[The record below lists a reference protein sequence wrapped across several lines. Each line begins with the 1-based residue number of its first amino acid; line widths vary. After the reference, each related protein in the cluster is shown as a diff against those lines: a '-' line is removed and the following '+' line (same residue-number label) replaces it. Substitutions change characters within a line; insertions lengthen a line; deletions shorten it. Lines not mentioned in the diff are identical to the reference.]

1 MLSESWLRV
10 FGAAVIIR
18 PMSEQ
23 SLAAFD
29 QWVQRMLGRPVND
42 ALPKAPSALFPAND
56 PPDLLIYFGEASADD
71 VCAVREQLPGASCLL
86 WVGPPGSAPL
96 MDPMN
101 DAAARRG
108 ERTIHFA
115 ADAASQYE
123 EKTAMLIT
131 RLPRRKVRLVV
142 HHSFRQRYP
151 EVCGRLPLCIKRT
164 LSNLSMDAGR
174 GLIFLRSSLL
184 NLGNMT
190 AHSLSALPERPA
202 GSAALVCA
210 AGPSLRTQL
219 EAVRSFQA
227 FGLIVAVGHAVPTL
241 LRAGIRPHVVVED
254 DAVAGINW
262 SEEFS
267 MDDALL
273 VAATTV
279 DTRVASRF
287 RHIYWCQGSSPMFN
301 DYLQEAGVGP
311 ARMTLYKTVS
321 AHAVEAAIRMGCMR
335 IAMVGQDFSLGASG
349 VLHADGKRRVSG
361 AEHLVDVPAN
371 DGGTVRATRDLAVL
385 REALEE
391 YLDIIRQAFARAPEQ
406 PQVVNCTEGGARI
419 RGTERMT
426 LGAFCSSIKT
436 PAPVTSLELKK
447 AEGSGLI
454 NLAYGMVDC
463 AGGYAAATG
472 RVLECVRSLQEET
485 ARSMPGSESLE
496 QAEQRLDQALFEE
509 AEWLVQHEGERWL
522 TPLVQHAA
530 RLDAETPGLLAE
542 AREGS
547 GRLCYLERHYQVL
560 RDLAEE
566 IRGDLR
572 AVLGDGTQPAAL
584 RPDRDASR
592 FVSFRSLALSC
603 IQRNNSELG
612 EWLRGQSDLRPSDRF
627 RFRWKNQMIPG
638 MEVRPLNGG
647 DFVSVAG
654 EWSMVEEARDEVQ
667 AFVQS
672 AAFDPA
678 RHGIVVVAPCNWVH
692 VLELLGRYPSVRLI
706 IVEPWLDVLNELIL
720 HGCFL
725 HRLPSDA
732 LLVGADARLG
742 KWEQQFLSALAV
754 WKNENIRPL
763 FFTPCR
769 VADQEDLRALRA
781 RLEALAS

>member
-1 MLSESWLRV
+1 
-10 FGAAVIIR
+10 
-18 PMSEQ
+18 MSEQ

-29 QWVQRMLGRPVND
+29 QWVQRMLGRPVSD
-42 ALPKAPSALFPAND
+42 TLPKASGTLFPSND
-56 PPDLLIYFGEASADD
+56 PPNLLIYFGEASAAD
-71 VCAVREQLPGASCLL
+71 VRAVREQLPAASCLL
-86 WVGPPGSAPL
+86 WVGPPGSTPL

-101 DAAARRG
+101 EEAARRG
-108 ERTIHFA
+108 ERTIHLA
-115 ADAASQYE
+115 ADAPAQYE
-123 EKTAMLIT
+123 EKTALLIT

-142 HHSFRQRYP
+142 HHSFQQRYP
-151 EVCGRLPLCIKRT
+151 EECGRLPLCIKRT
-164 LSNLSMDAGR
+164 LANLSMDAGR

-184 NLGNMT
+184 NLGNMA
-190 AHSLSALPERPA
+190 AHSLSALPERLA

-219 EAVRSFQA
+219 EDVRSFRA
-227 FGLIVAVGHAVPTL
+227 YGLIVAVGHAVPTL

-267 MDDALL
+267 MDDTLL

-301 DYLQEAGVGP
+301 DYLHEAGFGP

-361 AEHLVDVPAN
+361 VEHLVDVPAN
-371 DGGTVRATRDLAVL
+371 DGGTVRATRDLVVL

-391 YLDIIRQAFARAPEQ
+391 YLDIIRQAFARAPGQ
-406 PQVVNCTEGGARI
+406 PQVVNCTAGGAVI
-419 RGTERMT
+419 RGAGRMT
-426 LGAFCSSIKT
+426 LGAFCASIKT
-436 PAPVTSLELKK
+436 PAPVTSLELKRTD
-447 AEGSGLI
+447 GGGLI
-454 NLAYGMVDC
+454 TLARSMAGC
-463 AGGYAAATG
+463 ANGYATVTG
-472 RVLECVRSLQEET
+472 RVVERVRSLQEES
-485 ARSMPGSESLE
+485 ARNPVCREFLE
-496 QAEQRLDQALFEE
+496 QAEQRLDGALFEE

-547 GRLCYLERHYQVL
+547 GRLRYLERHYQVL

-572 AVLGDGTQPAAL
+572 AVLGDGTPPAAL
-584 RPDRDASR
+584 RPARDASL
-592 FVSFRSLALSC
+592 FVSFRNLALSC
-603 IQRNNSELG
+603 IRRNNPELSD
-612 EWLRGQSDLRPSDRF
+612 WLQGQSDLRPSERF

-667 AFVQS
+667 AFVQ
-672 AAFDPA
+672 AMAFDPIH
-678 RHGIVVVAPCNWVH
+678 HGIVVAAPCNWVH

-706 IVEPWLDVLNELIL
+706 IVEPWLDVLNELML

-725 HRLPSDA
+725 HRLPHDA
-732 LLVGADARLG
+732 LLLGADVRLEP
-742 KWEQQFLSALAV
+742 WEQRFLSALAV
-754 WKNENIRPL
+754 WKKEDIRPL

-769 VADQEDLRALRA
+769 VADQEDLRALRT